1 VLANFYS
8 EGHLN
13 ALLDA

>member
-1 VLANFYS
+1 VLAKFYS